1 MLSNRTTEI
10 WFKNKNQNGE
20 YGLKKNLFQRN
31 KVLRNKNQQVSKM
44 TTKAILLTLLQI
56 HTNDIFKGS
65 SVKNHE
71 YRKNPP
77 KATFPLRAIMYVSR
91 ETNDKK
97 SKPVRQV
104 VGEFM
109 MGAVDG
115 EITSVGYPLPI
126 SGVIKYKEPIPWKM
140 VKNKI
145 ENPPR
150 PQMNFVY
157 IKPEKE
163 GHQEFLELLEPHRR
177 EGTPIP

>member
-1 MLSNRTTEI
+1 MSI
-10 WFKNKNQNGE
+10 
-20 YGLKKNLFQRN
+20 
-31 KVLRNKNQQVSKM
+31 
-44 TTKAILLTLLQI
+44 KAILITLIQI
-56 HTNDIFKGS
+56 HANNIFKGNN
-65 SVKNHE
+65 VKSHE

-77 KATFPLRAIMYVSR
+77 NTTFPVKAIMYVSR
-91 ETNDKK
+91 ENDDSK

-104 VGEFM
+104 VVEFIM
-109 MGAVDG
+109 DAVDG
-115 EITSVGYPLPI
+115 NKTLVGFPLPI
-126 SGVIKYKEPIPWKM
+126 SNVIQYKETIPWKM
-140 VKNKI
+140 IKDKI